1 MSDPRIEKAAKLLI
15 EHSVM
20 VKKGENIMIDASAE
34 AAPLVLELYKQI
46 IQKGAFPVSRIG
58 LYGMSYNYFKYA
70 SDEQIKNFP
79 QLSLD
84 EMKKM
89 DGWIGIS
96 SASNLRELSNIDP
109 KKLSMRGKVTR
120 PISDERLKKKWVLFA
135 YPTAAF
141 AQEAEMALTE
151 FEDFV
156 YGACLQDWKKIG
168 TTMEKL
174 KKVLEKAKE
183 IRVVAKDTDLRYST
197 KGRKW
202 IIDDGTHNMPGGEIF
217 SAPVEGTVDG
227 HIKFDIP
234 AVSAGKELVGVYFE
248 FKKGKMV
255 KATAEKNQDYLHA
268 LLDTDEGAKIFGES
282 GIGTNYNIK
291 NSVKQILFDEK
302 IGGTVHFAI
311 GSAYEECNGKN
322 KSAVHLDFIRD
333 LRKGGKMYAD
343 GKLIQEN
350 GKFLI

>member
-1 MSDPRIEKAAKLLI
+1 MADPRVVQSAKLLI
-15 EHSVM
+15 EHSVK
-20 VKKGENIMIDASAE
+20 VKKGENILIDASAE

-46 IQKGAFPVSRIG
+46 IQKGAFPISRIG

-70 SDEQIKNFP
+70 TEEQMKTFP
-79 QLSLD
+79 QLSMD
-84 EMKKM
+84 EMGKV

-96 SASNLRELSNIDP
+96 SASNLRELSTIDP
-109 KKLSMRGKVTR
+109 KKIAMRGKVTR
-120 PISDERLKKKWVLFA
+120 PISDVRLKKKWVLFA
-135 YPTAAF
+135 YPTPAF
-141 AQEAEMALTE
+141 AQEAEMSLTE

-156 YGACLQDWKKIG
+156 YSACLQDWKKIG
-168 TTMEKL
+168 AKMQRL
-174 KKVLEKAKE
+174 KKVLERAKE

-197 KGRKW
+197 KGRVW

-217 SAPVEGTVDG
+217 SAPVESSIEGR
-227 HIKFDIP
+227 IKFDIP
-234 AVSAGKELVGVYFE
+234 AVSAGKELVGVSFE
-248 FKKGKMV
+248 FRKGKMV
-255 KATAEKNQDYLHA
+255 KATAEKNQDFLHA
-268 LLDTDEGAKIFGES
+268 LIATDAGAKMFGEC
-282 GIGTNYNIK
+282 GIGTNYHIQ

-311 GSAYEECNGKN
+311 GSAYEECKGFN
-322 KSAVHLDFIRD
+322 KSAVHLDFICD